1 MNIKRRDF
9 LGFFLLGG
17 LASLM
22 LKKITPKT
30 TPANIPHPSSP
41 CQGEERWGAKEA
53 MFWRRK
59 A

>member
-1 MNIKRRDF
+1 MKMQRRDF

-17 LASLM
+17 LLSL
-22 LKKITPKT
+22 LIRKLWPKGLQQ
-30 TPANIPHPSSP
+30 P
-41 CQGEERWGAKEA
+41 KEA

>member
-9 LGFFLLGG
+9 LGFFVIGG
-17 LASLM
+17 LASLV
-22 LKKITPKT
+22 LKKLKPRADAKI
-30 TPANIPHPSSP
+30 
-41 CQGEERWGAKEA
+41 KEA

>member
-17 LASLM
+17 LASLV
-22 LKKITPKT
+22 LKKLRPK
-30 TPANIPHPSSP
+30 NLPHPSSP
-41 CQGEERWGAKEA
+41 YRGEVRSGGKEA

>member
-17 LASLM
+17 LASLV
-22 LKKITPKT
+22 LRKLRPKNPPLRT
-30 TPANIPHPSSP
+30 SP
-41 CQGEERWGAKEA
+41 WQGEAGWREKEA

>member
-1 MNIKRRDF
+1 MKMQRRDF

-17 LASLM
+17 LLSL
-22 LKKITPKT
+22 LIRKLRPQDVQKP
-30 TPANIPHPSSP
+30 
-41 CQGEERWGAKEA
+41 KEA

>member
-1 MNIKRRDF
+1 MKIKRRDF

-17 LASLM
+17 LTSLII
-22 LKKITPKT
+22 KKLRPK
-30 TPANIPHPSSP
+30 NQLHLSSP
-41 CQGEERWGAKEA
+41 YQGKPRGEKEA